1 MLIKEERMLHAM
13 LSSKHSLSSSGE
25 SMPFYPP
32 KGQKLGES
40 KSKTTNTYLT
50 GYTFKGLLYNT
61 KKFEVGRISFC
72 HFLI

>member
-1 MLIKEERMLHAM
+1 MLMQEERMLHAT
-13 LSSKHSLSSSGE
+13 LSSKHSLLSSGE

-50 GYTFKGLLYNT
+50 GYTFIGLLYHS